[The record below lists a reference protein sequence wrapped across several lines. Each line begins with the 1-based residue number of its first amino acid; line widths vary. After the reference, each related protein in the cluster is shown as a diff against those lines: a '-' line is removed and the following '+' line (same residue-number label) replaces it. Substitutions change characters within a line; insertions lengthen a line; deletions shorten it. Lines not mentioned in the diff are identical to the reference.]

1 MIRLVAILF
10 FLSILLTIWSLFKF
24 VGSFRFFIKTKVD
37 GNNRNYINKQKAI
50 P

>member
-24 VGSFRFFIKTKVD
+24 VGSFRFFIRTVD
-37 GNNRNYINKQKAI
+37 KNNDINKQKAI
-50 P
+50 L